1 MNQMLT
7 VVLVGC
13 LALLF
18 LNLVIARTRRL
29 KQSAPNPAQ
38 AEYFSGLS
46 FLLSG
51 FKEKALEKFRATV
64 NHDTEFIDAYV
75 KIGDILRDMD
85 AAEKSVKIHRDLLVR
100 ANLSQEQ
107 QISIHQSL
115 LLDYKVLRQW
125 TPALEICDKI
135 IQLDKTN
142 HWALDYQTQVYEE
155 MGDWQN
161 AVDSLKNLEHLSKE
175 EKKKRT
181 AYYRLQQGLAF
192 IAENKEHDGRIR
204 FRDSIREMP
213 DFLPSYLE
221 LADSYMRDNRPK
233 AALTILKK
241 IIKVEQQF
249 PELVFSRLKQ
259 ALFELGMYSEM
270 EALYAE
276 VLKDRPQLVEAQLG
290 QAEIYEKKGLVK
302 EAVEACKRVLAND
315 PGRIRAKLMLLRLY
329 LRQRDFT
336 RASDLLA
343 ALDDQIMSRQVSFV
357 CSSCGQKSDNYFY
370 RCSFCQTWNSA
381 KRG

>member
-7 VVLVGC
+7 VVIVGC
-13 LALLF
+13 FALLF
-18 LNLVIARTRRL
+18 LNLMLARSRRL
-29 KQSAPNPAQ
+29 KQTAPNPAQ
-38 AEYFSGLS
+38 SEYFSGLS
-46 FLLSG
+46 YLISG

-64 NHDTEFIDAYV
+64 SHDTEYIDAYV

-100 ANLSQEQ
+100 TDLSLEQ
-107 QISIHQSL
+107 RISIHQAL
-115 LLDYKVLRQW
+115 MLDYKILKQW
-125 TPALEICDKI
+125 PSALEICDQI
-135 IQLDKTN
+135 IQLDKEN
-142 HWALDYQTQVYEE
+142 QWALDYQTQIYEE

-161 AVDSLKNLEHLSKE
+161 AVDSLKNLQHLSKE

-181 AYYRLQQGLAF
+181 AYYRLQQGLSL
-192 IAENKEHDGRIR
+192 IAEKKEHDGRIR

-213 DFLPSYLE
+213 DFLPAYLE

-241 IIKVEQQF
+241 IVKEEQHF
-249 PELVFSRLKQ
+249 PELVFTRLKQ
-259 ALFELGMYSEM
+259 VLFELGMYSEM

-276 VLKDRPQLVEAQLG
+276 VLKDKPQLVEALLG

-315 PGRIRAKLMLLRLY
+315 PSRIRAKLMLLRLY

-336 RASDLLA
+336 RASDLLST
-343 ALDDQIMSRQVSFV
+343 LDDQIMSRQVSFA
-357 CSSCGQKSDNYFY
+357 CSSCGRKFDQYFY
-370 RCSFCQTWNSA
+370 RCSFCQAWNSA